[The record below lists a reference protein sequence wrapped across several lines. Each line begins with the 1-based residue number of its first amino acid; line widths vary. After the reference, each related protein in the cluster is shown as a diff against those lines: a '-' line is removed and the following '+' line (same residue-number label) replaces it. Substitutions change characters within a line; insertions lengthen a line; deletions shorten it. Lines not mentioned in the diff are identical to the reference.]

1 MQENLLPI
9 LFGVFSSINALY
21 AFINIENAIRIIRE
35 WNPRIIHLNESVDGV
50 DELDIDEF
58 EKESETTPLISNTI
72 RKIKYITRKSSDL
85 SVNEIHEVIDDD
97 IMKWEN
103 RLNFASN
110 NFIMLGV
117 FFTVLSLFSAIPDEP
132 TTDKIA
138 DFLASFKFAFQTTI
152 IGLVL
157 ASFTK
162 FLENYIGGKR
172 EDFRYN
178 LVLLVKTI
186 LVPKYSIPEVD
197 EKNLGELVLSISSSS
212 NALKK
217 AATSIEGLA
226 SKTQV
231 GTENIEKA
239 VSGFT
244 VITEKM
250 IKREDSL
257 NRSLGNLSNYLIEI
271 QKNLDKTITPL
282 SNSILEELSQ
292 NAVRNEVNLNQIAEF
307 RDSQMAIND
316 NINSS
321 LSMISDSNEQLGKFF
336 GKEFKNI
343 FKKSLEELNI
353 DYMLKLDE
361 ISNYIT
367 DLTTKLV
374 EKIKDDSNDESISDL
389 KTILV
394 EKIKDDL
401 NDESISDLTNLMQDK
416 FSNIENE
423 ISNIHSPINNLK
435 KDLGKFDS
443 AFEAHQD
450 SITSIEESIN
460 KLNETLKIIHDSVYK
475 IQDITDQ
482 TDFIKMNENTNQV
495 LDGIKSVYQSV
506 ETVKS
511 ELNNILD
518 KINELPEG
526 KSVGIVSGFRKVF
539 GGGNFKK

>member
-21 AFINIENAIRIIRE
+21 AFINIESAIRIIRE

-103 RLNFASN
+103 RLNYASN

-117 FFTVLSLFSAIPDEP
+117 FFTVLSLFSAIPSEP
-132 TTDKIA
+132 TSEKIA
-138 DFLASFKFAFQTTI
+138 DFLASFKFAFLTTI

-157 ASFTK
+157 SSFTK
-162 FLENYIGGKR
+162 LLENYIGGKR

-186 LVPKYSIPEVD
+186 LVPKYSIPDVD
-197 EKNLGELVLSISSSS
+197 EKNLGDLVLSISSSS

-292 NAVRNEVNLNQIAEF
+292 NAVRNEANLNQIAEF

-353 DYMLKLDE
+353 DYILKLDE

-367 DLTTKLV
+367 DLTTKLD
-374 EKIKDDSNDESISDL
+374 EKINADSNDERIS
-389 KTILV
+389 
-394 EKIKDDL
+394 E
-401 NDESISDLTNLMQDK
+401 LTNLMQDK

-435 KDLGKFDS
+435 KDLGEFDS

-450 SITSIEESIN
+450 SITSIEVSIN
-460 KLNETLKIIHDSVYK
+460 KLNDALKIIHDSVYK

-482 TDFIKMNENTNQV
+482 TDFIKMNKNTNQV

-526 KSVGIVSGFRKVF
+526 KSVGIVSGF
-539 GGGNFKK
+539 